1 MTKLIIATLC
11 VARQLFWALRAN
23 DYSITISDSGEV
35 KMKSF

>member
-1 MTKLIIATLC
+1 MAKLIIATLWR
-11 VARQLFWALRAN
+11 AAAFWTLCAS